1 MKILVIGASGMIG
14 RILLPE
20 LQKKHEVITAGRS
33 SGDVRVDISSFAS
46 IENLFKEVKELDA
59 VVCVAGTTFSGP
71 IQNVTGEHLISGI
84 QNKVL
89 GQTGLVIVGQHYLN
103 DGGSFTLT
111 SGKLGEQPA
120 PQNAVKALAN
130 GALNSFVVAAAMDL
144 DRGIRINA
152 VSPGQVSII
161 PPQEVLNA
169 YLHSIE
175 GTTSGEVIKLGY

>member
-1 MKILVIGASGMIG
+1 
-14 RILLPE
+14 
-20 LQKKHEVITAGRS
+20 
-33 SGDVRVDISSFAS
+33 
-46 IENLFKEVKELDA
+46 
-59 VVCVAGTTFSGP
+59 
-71 IQNVTGEHLISGI
+71 LISGI

-120 PQNAVKALAN
+120 PQNTVKALAN
-130 GALNSFVVAAAMDL
+130 GALNSFAVAAAMDL